1 LEHNQIVAGIFP
13 LIGSSTDQSFRWAW
27 LALIWVAVSGCAAAQ
42 GTIVNIRSWGGG
54 FGGTPESA
62 IRFSCLPNIE
72 GSTDET
78 CQQFRVVLAAARQ
91 HKTVSSGDAMGITPQ
106 WLVANVDDAVRRD
119 LPEST
124 VPHAPAQIALFR
136 SAFTDASLTN
146 ELVKYFCCHTDD
158 YPHARIAVF
167 GQNTG
172 TISLVSDSQNVF
184 MIPWQLEENGKR
196 SLVNH
201 RGIGDALYRILPKGF
216 PNRDRIGG
224 INLREKY
231 SDAVLYHIR
240 AQWDMA
246 GSMNSL
252 GARFQELN
260 GRFIVVESSISGI
273 GSVDTDG
280 YGWWGKARL
289 PSASVRG
296 EIGFFFPMN
305 GNTPPSLQA
314 FNSQIDGLIGRV
326 QSIPWLTRYITAH
339 KSAHV
344 ELRFVSDRSLSVKAR
359 TDLIADLR
367 NNGKPSVAGRV
378 AGECASCVFLEIQ
391 DGPDTWPWWLG
402 FLNGGWSRWIIFPN
416 GDMLLWHY
424 QGWNALGYPPTLT
437 RSWDYYG
444 WKSVGLVVRPNG
456 TVSE

>member
-1 LEHNQIVAGIFP
+1 MVVGIFA
-13 LIGSSTDQSFRWAW
+13 LAGSSTDQSCRWSW
-27 LALIWVAVSGCAAAQ
+27 LALVWIAVSGYAAAQ

-54 FGGTPESA
+54 YGGTPESA
-62 IRFSCLPNIE
+62 LRFSCAPTLE
-72 GSTDET
+72 GSSDDR
-78 CQQFRVVLAAARQ
+78 CQQFRAVLAAARQ
-91 HKTVSSGDAMGITPQ
+91 QNPASSGNAMGITPQ
-106 WLVANVDDAVRRD
+106 WLAANVDDAARHD

-124 VPHAPAQIALFR
+124 ERHAPAQIALFR
-136 SAFTDASLTN
+136 SAFMNASLTN
-146 ELVKYFCCHTDD
+146 ELLKYFCCHTDD
-158 YPHARIAVF
+158 YPHARIQVF
-167 GQNTG
+167 DQNMG
-172 TISLVSDSQNVF
+172 TISLDSDSQNVF
-184 MIPWQLEENGKR
+184 MIPWNLEENGKR
-196 SLVNH
+196 ALVND
-201 RGIGDALYRILPKGF
+201 RAIGDALYKILPKGF
-216 PNRDRIGG
+216 ANRDRIGG

-260 GRFIVVESSISGI
+260 GRFIVVESSIAGI

-289 PSASVRG
+289 PNTSVRG
-296 EIGFFFPMN
+296 EIGFFFPMS
-305 GNTPPSLQA
+305 GNKPPSLKA

-344 ELRFVSDRSLSVKAR
+344 ELRFVNDRSLSVKAR

-367 NNGKPSVAGRV
+367 NNGKPSLADRV
-378 AGECASCVFLEIQ
+378 ARECASCVFLEIQ

-402 FLNGGWSRWIIFPN
+402 FLNGGWSRWIVFPN

-424 QGWNALGYPPTLT
+424 QGWDALGYPALLT

-444 WKSVGLVVRPNG
+444 WKGVAIMVRPNG
-456 TVSE
+456 VVAE